1 MIATSKKSPR
11 KISKDSRKRT
21 SLPGSE
27 SGPTR
32 CVKPD
37 GPMLDLFGRE
47 VVLAPAS
54 QPQEKGK
61 ALMTLVTSGLIGQ
74 DSSASASLQQSL
86 ASKLMTRLDSA
97 GSTLFSRIWRREI
110 TPLGRQYLERAMSEL
125 RTSDQGSTLWPS
137 PSRRDESNSKRHGY
151 MDKGH
156 PGTTL
161 CDAVDQT
168 SAWPTPVANDDNK
181 EAGNTDSSRRT
192 VELASWPT
200 PDSMSG
206 GGESAE
212 RKKELGRMESGGG
225 DPEAVAHW
233 ATPDAD
239 TGPHGPRGTSKNP
252 ANQSGRDLQA
262 QAQWATP
269 ANRDYRH
276 PNARSYQERSGTKK
290 GEQMPN
296 QVQHW
301 TTPQAHDST
310 ARSKGQ
316 KAKHGTKHG
325 CADLNADAN
334 LSGPEQSGTTAAT
347 ASGVRYL
354 LNPRFSLWLQGLPEE
369 WASCGERAMLCARR
383 RRKNS
388 SKRTSR

>member
-32 CVKPD
+32 CAKPD
-37 GPMLDLFGRE
+37 GPMLDLFGQE
-47 VVLAPAS
+47 VVLAPVS
-54 QPQEKGK
+54 QLQEKAKG
-61 ALMTLVTSGLIGQ
+61 LMTLVTYGLIGN
-74 DSSASASLQQSL
+74 DSSASAALQLSL
-86 ASKLMTRLDSA
+86 ANKLMTLLDTG
-97 GSTLFSRIWRREI
+97 GSTLFRQTWRRRI
-110 TPLGRQYLERAMSEL
+110 TPLGRSYLEHTASAL
-125 RTSDQGSTLWPS
+125 RTSGNDCTLWPTPMAGS
-137 PSRRDESNSKRHGY
+137 
-151 MDKGH
+151 
-156 PGTTL
+156 PGTE
-161 CDAVDQT
+161 
-168 SAWPTPVANDDNK
+168 NYN

-212 RKKELGRMESGGG
+212 RKKELGRMESDGG
-225 DPEAVAHW
+225 DLEAVAHW
-233 ATPDAD
+233 ATPDAE

-290 GEQMPN
+290 GEQLPN

-334 LSGPEQSGTTAAT
+334 LSGPEQSGTSAAT

-388 SKRTSR
+388 SKHTSR

>member
-181 EAGNTDSSRRT
+181 TPEAQ
-192 VELASWPT
+192 
-200 PDSMSG
+200 
-206 GGESAE
+206 
-212 RKKELGRMESGGG
+212 LGRMESGGG